1 MGSNNSRSA
10 GNMSESPRTQR
21 RSSTDEEPD
30 LPSIVAYL
38 IRSGQIS
45 FMSSEDFPS
54 DEDSS
59 DPDYLRSSLPPV
71 QDPSPDVTS
80 IESNDVK
87 QQILLDS
94 GRWAATKQTQYS
106 IPTLTHLIQRREIGM
121 DTHQH
126 FSAGNCCLI
135 NSRFLPNKCKQVAQL
150 YHKVFCGTYSQDGNV
165 FLTACQD
172 QNVRLFNTQGS
183 KFELFKTIHAR
194 DVGWSVLDVAF
205 SPDGSHLI
213 YSSWSDSI
221 HLCNIYGDH
230 DVHEPLPLHPG
241 ENSFCIFSLMF
252 SSDNREIIGGAN
264 DGCLY
269 VYDRESNQRT
279 LKIEAHDD
287 DVNAVCF
294 ADSSSQILYSGSDD
308 GLCKV
313 WDRRTLREDSP
324 LPVGVMGGHYD
335 GITFIDSKGDA
346 RYFVSNSKDQTI
358 KLWDMRVFSSKDG
371 IEATKKAVS
380 GQRWDYRWQ
389 QVPKRMTKKRRLGGD
404 TSVMTYRGHSV
415 LHTLIRC
422 RFSPAFTTGQRYIYT
437 GCSTGSIVVYD
448 VLTGKVVRNLEG
460 GHKSCVRD
468 ISWHPYQHT
477 IISSSWD
484 GTVGQWDYFD
494 YHAHE
499 PEEGEIIFHAGND
512 LGRFAT
518 MSHQQKVIRSRRN
531 LAKIK
536 TDSFRKLYD

>member
-1 MGSNNSRSA
+1 MSASDRRCRPSLRGSA
-10 GNMSESPRTQR
+10 IKCGIA
-21 RSSTDEEPD
+21 STD
-30 LPSIVAYL
+30 PSVQGDCTAAY
-38 IRSGQIS
+38 RRRHGQIS

-135 NSRFLPNKCKQVAQL
+135 NSR
-150 YHKVFCGTYSQDGNV
+150 
-165 FLTACQD
+165 
-172 QNVRLFNTQGS
+172 
-183 KFELFKTIHAR
+183 
-194 DVGWSVLDVAF
+194 
-205 SPDGSHLI
+205 
-213 YSSWSDSI
+213 
-221 HLCNIYGDH
+221 
-230 DVHEPLPLHPG
+230 
-241 ENSFCIFSLMF
+241 
-252 SSDNREIIGGAN
+252 AN

-477 IISSSWD
+477 IISSSSHMQKFLQQQQQMVD
-484 GTVGQWDYFD
+484 CDD
-494 YHAHE
+494 NLSH
-499 PEEGEIIFHAGND
+499 D
-512 LGRFAT
+512 LTYGDWLHNMCRLDCCVDK
-518 MSHQQKVIRSRRN
+518 H
-531 LAKIK
+531 
-536 TDSFRKLYD
+536 